1 MSFAE
6 LIPALQALPRADKLR
21 VIQFL
26 AGDLARQKD
35 AELFPAEASC
45 PTWSPF
51 HAFDAAKTLM
61 QMLEQVC
68 GTKPKQSG
76 WPLKPMP
83 GGRVECR
90 DVQLVE

>member
-26 AGDLARQKD
+26 AGDLALD
-35 AELFPAEASC
+35 EGAELLPAGASC

-51 HAFDAAKTLM
+51 DAFDAAKTLM
-61 QMLEQVC
+61 QMLLRSRCPAARIMNED
-68 GTKPKQSG
+68 
-76 WPLKPMP
+76 
-83 GGRVECR
+83 E
-90 DVQLVE
+90 E